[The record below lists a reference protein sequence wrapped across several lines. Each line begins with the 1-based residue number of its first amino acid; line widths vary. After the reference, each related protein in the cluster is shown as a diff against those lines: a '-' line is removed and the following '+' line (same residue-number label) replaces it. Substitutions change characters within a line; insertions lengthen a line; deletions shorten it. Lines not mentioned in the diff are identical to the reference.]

1 MFVLNEFPNKR
12 SKSILTQNE
21 IIALYLEGYSTSEI
35 GSFSNVSARYIRS
48 ILNKNQVEMRPIGS
62 WKRKFKVNEN
72 YFKTWSNNM
81 AYILGF
87 FMADGCMVQD
97 QQTISFAQKE
107 KYILMQIKDVIES
120 THPIIQNPITGV
132 YILNIHSKIMKTD
145 LMKLHGVTSKKS
157 KELIFPIIPEEYMSH
172 FIRGYFD
179 GDGYVNY
186 KSYFVSIVG
195 GSIEFM
201 KSLQNKIEVH
211 GFTTNFTTHEN
222 HYRVYVSGRKTIKNF
237 SEWLYKDKE
246 LFLERKYE
254 EFNKE
259 KEDIS
264 ILRDKIKMHNNAKKA
279 RSDRG
284 SNNLKNN

>member
-1 MFVLNEFPNKR
+1 MLILNEFPNKR
-12 SKSILTQNE
+12 IKSLLTQQD
-21 IIALYLEGYSTSEI
+21 IITLYLEGYSTTEI

-48 ILNKNQVEMRPIGS
+48 ILNRNQVEMRPIGS

-72 YFKTWSNNM
+72 FFKTWSNNM

-87 FMADGCMVQD
+87 FMADGCLVQD

-107 KYILMQIKDVIES
+107 EYILLQIKDVIES

-145 LMKLHGVTSKKS
+145 LMNLHGVTSKKS
-157 KELIFPIIPEEYMSH
+157 KDLIFPIIPEEYMSH

-201 KSLQNKIEVH
+201 KSLQNEIEKQ
-211 GFTTNFTTHEN
+211 GFATNFTSHEN
-222 HYRVYVSGRKTIKNF
+222 HYRVYVSGRKTIKKF
-237 SEWLYKDKE
+237 SDWLYKDKE

-254 EFNKE
+254 EFKKE
-259 KEDIS
+259 KEDVS
-264 ILRDKIKMHNNAKKA
+264 VLRDKIKMHNNAKKA
-279 RSDRG
+279 RSDKG
-284 SNNLKNN
+284 GNN